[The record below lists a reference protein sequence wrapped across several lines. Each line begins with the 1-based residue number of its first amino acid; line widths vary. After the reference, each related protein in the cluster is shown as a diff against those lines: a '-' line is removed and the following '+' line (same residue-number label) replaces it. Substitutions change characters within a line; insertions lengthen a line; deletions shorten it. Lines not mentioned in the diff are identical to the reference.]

1 MKNKIISISFFLLLL
16 SFLLLNVLIKD
27 KKISETER
35 RFLEEMPILELDRIM
50 DRTYMEKLEKYT
62 LDQFI
67 LRDQLRS
74 IKASINYKFLF
85 KLDNNGIYL
94 KDNYIFK
101 MEKTTNIK
109 SITNFTQKINNIIK
123 HLNNENNIY
132 YAIIPD
138 KNYYLKDKLFIN
150 MNYNL
155 LYNTV
160 KSNLKINY
168 IEIKDLLDLNDYYE
182 TDTHWKQ
189 DKILDVAQR
198 LADKMKFVISNYD
211 FIKVVNDDFYGV
223 YYGQYAINRKPETIT
238 FLKNKHID
246 NAIVKYYENKKINS
260 VYVYDK
266 LESFDKYEVFLDGAS
281 SFIEIVNPNAE
292 NKRELVIFRD
302 SFASSITPLLIS
314 SYSKITLIDTRYISS
329 DVFSDLIEFTDQDV
343 LFLYSTLIINN
354 SGTLKK

>member
-1 MKNKIISISFFLLLL
+1 MKNKIISISFFLLLFL
-16 SFLLLNVLIKD
+16 FLLLNVLIKD

-35 RFLEEMPILELDRIM
+35 RFLEEIPILELDSVM

-67 LRDQLRS
+67 LRDKFRS

-109 SITNFTQKINNIIK
+109 SITNFTEKINNIIK
-123 HLNNENNIY
+123 HLNDENNIY

-138 KNYYLKDKLFIN
+138 KNYYLKNDLFIN
-150 MNYNL
+150 IDYDF
-155 LYNTV
+155 LYNIV
-160 KSNLKINY
+160 NDNLKINC
-168 IEIKDLLDLNDYYE
+168 IEIRDLLDLNDYYE

-189 DKILDVAQR
+189 DKILDVVKR
-198 LADKMKFVISNYD
+198 LADKMKFVISDYD
-211 FIKVVNDDFYGV
+211 FVKVIINDFYGV

-246 NAIVKYYENKKINS
+246 NAIVKYYENKKNNS
-260 VYVYDK
+260 VYIYDK
-266 LESFDKYEVFLDGAS
+266 LESFDKYEVFLGGAS
-281 SFIEIVNPNAE
+281 SFIEIVNPNAQ
-292 NKRELVIFRD
+292 NKKELVIFRD
-302 SFASSITPLLIS
+302 SFVSSITPLLIS

-329 DVFSDLIEFTDQDV
+329 DVYLDLIEFTNQDI

-354 SGTLKK
+354 SWTLKN